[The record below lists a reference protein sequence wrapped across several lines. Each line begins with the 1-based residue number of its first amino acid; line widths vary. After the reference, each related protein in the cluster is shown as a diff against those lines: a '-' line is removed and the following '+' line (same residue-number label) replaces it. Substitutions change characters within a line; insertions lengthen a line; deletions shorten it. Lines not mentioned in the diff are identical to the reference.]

1 MQKLVVLVITLVV
14 IGFAV
19 ISAIDMG
26 EKSPVIV
33 AGDVV
38 LDPSLEAAAE
48 NIDTLFFVIY
58 DEDSPMPMPWGAVKE
73 KLSKPAKSGRFF
85 NFFLTKEKVQ
95 LMRENIPPPK
105 KMRVKVRLDKDGV
118 AGRDQPG
125 DIVGQVE
132 HIVFGADNVNV
143 KLETKVP

>member
-1 MQKLVVLVITLVV
+1 
-14 IGFAV
+14 
-19 ISAIDMG
+19 
-26 EKSPVIV
+26 
-33 AGDVV
+33 
-38 LDPSLEAAAE
+38 
-48 NIDTLFFVIY
+48 
-58 DEDSPMPMPWGAVKE
+58 
-73 KLSKPAKSGRFF
+73 
-85 NFFLTKEKVQ
+85 
-95 LMRENIPPPK
+95 MRENIPPPK